1 MIKKITG
8 ILFHTVGVVML
19 TLAYKEY
26 YSLTSRVSK
35 FMKGAPPEKVLILL
49 SSGIICTM
57 IGLFL
62 IYTAPKR

>member
-8 ILFHTVGVVML
+8 ILFHTAGVVML

-26 YSLTSRVSK
+26 YSVAAKVSK
-35 FMKGAPPEKVLILL
+35 LVKGAPPEKVLILL
-49 SSGIICTM
+49 SGGIVCTM

-62 IYTAPKR
+62 IYRAPRR